1 MPFGSSG
8 NSICRELQERRLR
21 CPDREHSG
29 GDATSVDTIVQRLND
44 EDGDVPD
51 LHAARGL
58 IPAILI
64 GAALWAA
71 VIVAIALLW

>member
-1 MPFGSSG
+1 MPVGTSG
-8 NSICRELQERRLR
+8 VSFCREWGERRLR
-21 CPDREHSG
+21 CPARDHSED
-29 GDATSVDTIVQRLND
+29 DAASVDTIVQRMTD

-51 LHAARGL
+51 LHAARGV

>member
-1 MPFGSSG
+1 VPVGTSAVSLCQEG
-8 NSICRELQERRLR
+8 RERRLR
-21 CPDREHSG
+21 CPDQDHSED
-29 GDATSVDTIVQRLND
+29 DATSVDTIVHRLTD

-51 LHAARGL
+51 LHAARGV

-71 VIVAIALLW
+71 VIVAVALLW